1 METDQVPNAASDTLN
16 PSLLLDEQACLS
28 DFLNEGYLEDLFT
41 TDSWNPPQ
49 NPVAEP
55 ENSRD
60 DRRKRRKGEVY
71 QTM

>member
-1 METDQVPNAASDTLN
+1 
-16 PSLLLDEQACLS
+16 
-28 DFLNEGYLEDLFT
+28 LNEGYLEDLST

-60 DRRKRRKGEVY
+60 DRRKRRKGETGLFVKEKRGV
-71 QTM
+71 QRI

>member
-1 METDQVPNAASDTLN
+1 METDQVPKAASDTLN

-28 DFLNEGYLEDLFT
+28 DFLNEGYLEDLST